1 MATDSPAEGV
11 FSPVT
16 PRVDFVAL
24 EHELLRWWEE
34 AGIVGQYLRRNDAAE
49 RRHSFIDGPI
59 TANNPMGVHHA
70 WGRTYKDLFLRWR
83 TMQGYRQRY
92 QNGFDGQGL
101 WVEVEVEKEK
111 GFSSK
116 RDIEAYGIGRF
127 VEDCKERVRKY
138 AAIQTR
144 QSQRLGYWMDWDDS
158 YHTMSDEN
166 NYTIWHFLKRCHEK
180 GWLYRGT
187 DSMPWCARCGTGLS
201 QHEIVTEGYQDVT
214 HTAVYVRLPLTDAEG
229 ESLLIWTTTPWTLT
243 ANVAAAVHPE
253 HRYVRVRV
261 GGEIIYLGR
270 KRTDVLTQMFD
281 ESKVPLLEQ
290 LGVSN
295 LLGVETGRDLL
306 GTGVEVLEEMP
317 GSALVGRTYRGPF
330 DDLEAQ
336 HGVEHRVI
344 PWNDVG
350 EDEGTAIVH
359 IAPGAGP
366 EDFALGKEHGLAVVA
381 PLDENGHYVDGFG
394 WLTGSSVF
402 DVRDRIFADLERKGL
417 LYCTEE
423 HQHRYPFCW
432 RCNSELVFRVVD
444 EWFISMDELRH
455 TMMEITRKVRWIPAF
470 GLERELDW
478 LRNMH
483 DWMISKKRY
492 WGLALPI
499 WPCDACGS
507 FEVIG
512 SEHELEERALEGWQ
526 EFAGHS
532 PHRPWIDGVKIACSS
547 CGESISRIRDVG
559 NPWLDAGIVPFSTIG
574 YRNDREHWRDW
585 FPADWI
591 SESFPGQFRNWFYS
605 LLAMSATLEETEP
618 FKACFSYALLR
629 DEHGAEMHKSKGNA
643 IWFEDAADKMGVD
656 VMRWMYLRHT
666 PANNLNFGYSPG
678 DEVRRQFHIP
688 IWNVYSFFV
697 NYANIDGWR
706 PVTVDGGYQSVAEFT
721 ELDRW
726 IRSELHQTTRAV
738 TTALETWRPE
748 TAATVL
754 ERFVDALS
762 NWYVRRSRRRF
773 WRGQQEQPA
782 AATTASAVDTFLAR
796 YGADKCAAYQTLYE
810 CLTTL
815 VRLLAP
821 FAPFISEA
829 IHRNLVAER
838 VPGAPPSVHLCDWP
852 EADAALIDEE
862 LSAAT
867 GLAMRLAR
875 LGRSARAA
883 AARRVRQPLAEL
895 VVDLDSEKEQARL
908 PVIRAQL
915 LDELN
920 VKQVRLAAEVG
931 GLTVATVKPNFK
943 ALGPR
948 FGRRM
953 KEVTAAIAAADPAA
967 VAAQIA
973 SGDSVQV
980 GEFELQ
986 AEDLVVETAPREAY
1000 AIAAEPGCQVGVLK
1014 ELTSELRAEGM
1025 VREAVHVINNL
1036 RRESGF
1042 AITDRIVLFVNV
1054 HGEPDAGA
1062 TSNSLV
1068 RLADRS
1074 RHNQGSVVDRS
1085 RLFLNIS
1092 KPNLLKKALMA
1103 NEKQFKD
1110 EVLATEVHYAA
1121 EVPGDAPA
1129 TECVIDGHRVTV
1141 AVQRS

>member
-16 PRVDFVAL
+16 PRVDFIAL

-295 LLGVETGRDLL
+295 LLGVETGRELL

-366 EDFALGKEHGLAVVA
+366 EDFALGKEHSLPVVA
-381 PLDENGHYVDGFG
+381 PLDENGYYVDGFG
-394 WLTGSSVF
+394 WLTGNSVF

-499 WPCDACGS
+499 WTCDACGG
-507 FEVIG
+507 FEVVG
-512 SEHELEERALEGWQ
+512 SEHELEERAVAGWQ

-547 CGESISRIRDVG
+547 CGETMSRIRDVG

>member
-16 PRVDFVAL
+16 PRVDFIAL

-34 AGIVGQYLRRNDAAE
+34 DGIVGQYLRRNDAAE

-144 QSQRLGYWMDWDDS
+144 QSQRLGYWMDWDHS

-166 NYTIWHFLKRCHEK
+166 NYTIWHFLKRCQEK

-214 HTAVYVRLPLTDAEG
+214 HTAVYVRLPLTDLKGRAEG

-253 HRYVRVRV
+253 HRYVRARV
-261 GGEIIYLGR
+261 GDEIIYLGR
-270 KRTDVLTQMFD
+270 KRIDLLKEMAG
-281 ESKVPLLEQ
+281 ESKGRPVNPLEQ
-290 LGVSN
+290 LGVSD
-295 LLGVETGRDLL
+295 LLGVSTAGELL
-306 GTGVEVLEEMP
+306 GIGVEVLEELP

-344 PWNDVG
+344 PWNEVG

-366 EDFALGKEHGLAVVA
+366 EDFALGKEHSLPVVA
-381 PLDENGHYVDGFG
+381 PLDENGYYVDGFG
-394 WLTGSSVF
+394 WLTGNSVF
-402 DVRDRIFADLERKGL
+402 DVRDRIFADLERNGL

-423 HQHRYPFCW
+423 HRHRYPFCW

-455 TMMEITRKVRWIPAF
+455 TMMEITRNVRWIPAF

-499 WPCDACGS
+499 WTCDACDS
-507 FEVIG
+507 FEVVG
-512 SEHELEERALEGWQ
+512 SEHELEERAVAGWP

-532 PHRPWIDGVKIACSS
+532 PHRPWIDGVKIACSF
-547 CGESISRIRDVG
+547 CGETMSRIRDVG

-666 PANNLNFGYSPG
+666 PANNLNFGYGPG

-706 PVTVDGGYQSVAEFT
+706 PVSADGGYAEVAEFT

-726 IRSELHQTTRAV
+726 IRSELQQTIRDV

-782 AATTASAVDTFLAR
+782 AANTASAVDTFLAR

-815 VRLLAP
+815 AKLLAP
-821 FAPFISEA
+821 FNPFISEA
-829 IHRNLVAER
+829 IYRNLVAER
-838 VPGAPPSVHLCDWP
+838 VPDAPVSVHLCDWP
-852 EADAALIDEE
+852 RVDAAVIDEQ

-883 AARRVRQPLAEL
+883 ANLRVRQPLAEL
-895 VVDLDSEKEQARL
+895 VVDLDSEQEQARL

-931 GLTVATVKPNFK
+931 GLTVATVKPNFR

-953 KEVTAAIAAADPAA
+953 KEVTAAIAVADPASL
-967 VAAQIA
+967 AAQAA
-973 SGDSVQV
+973 SADPVQV

-986 AEDLVVETAPREAY
+986 AADLVVETAAREAY

-1014 ELTSELRAEGM
+1014 ELTPELRSEGM
-1025 VREAVHVINNL
+1025 VREAVHLINNH

-1042 AITDRIVLFVNV
+1042 AITDRIILYAAAA
-1054 HGEPDAGA
+1054 EPVVAA
-1062 TSNSLV
+1062 LQTHEALLV
-1068 RLADRS
+1068 A
-1074 RHNQGSVVDRS
+1074 
-1085 RLFLNIS
+1085 
-1092 KPNLLKKALMA
+1092 
-1103 NEKQFKD
+1103 
-1110 EVLATEVHYAA
+1110 EVLATEVHYAT
-1121 EVPGDAPA
+1121 APSEAVTHSA
-1129 TECVIDGHRVTV
+1129 TIAGHRITFG
-1141 AVQRS
+1141 AIRVQR

>member
-1 MATDSPAEGV
+1 MSTDTPTGGV

-24 EHELLRWWEE
+24 EHEQLRWWEQ
-34 AGIVGQYLRRNDAAE
+34 AGIVGQYLRRNEAAE

-201 QHEIVTEGYQDVT
+201 QHEIVTEGYQEVT
-214 HTAVYVRLPLTDAEG
+214 HTAVYVRLPLTDLKGRAEG

-253 HRYVRVRV
+253 HRYVRARV
-261 GGEIIYLGR
+261 GDEIIYLGR
-270 KRTDVLTQMFD
+270 KRIDLLTEMSG
-281 ESKVPLLEQ
+281 ESKARPEDAELVTGLEQ
-290 LGVSN
+290 LGVSD
-295 LLGVETGRDLL
+295 LLGVATAGEIL
-306 GTGVEVLEEMP
+306 GIGVEVLEEMP

-423 HQHRYPFCW
+423 HRHRYPFCW

-499 WPCDACGS
+499 WTCDACGS

-547 CGESISRIRDVG
+547 CGER
-559 NPWLDAGIVPFSTIG
+559 
-574 YRNDREHWRDW
+574 
-585 FPADWI
+585 FPA
-591 SESFPGQFRNWFYS
+591 
-605 LLAMSATLEETEP
+605 SAT
-618 FKACFSYALLR
+618 SVIR
-629 DEHGAEMHKSKGNA
+629 G
-643 IWFEDAADKMGVD
+643 W
-656 VMRWMYLRHT
+656 T
-666 PANNLNFGYSPG
+666 PASC
-678 DEVRRQFHIP
+678 R
-688 IWNVYSFFV
+688 S
-697 NYANIDGWR
+697 R
-706 PVTVDGGYQSVAEFT
+706 PSG
-721 ELDRW
+721 
-726 IRSELHQTTRAV
+726 
-738 TTALETWRPE
+738 
-748 TAATVL
+748 TAATGNTGATGS
-754 ERFVDALS
+754 RRTGS
-762 NWYVRRSRRRF
+762 RSRF
-773 WRGQQEQPA
+773 PA
-782 AATTASAVDTFLAR
+782 S
-796 YGADKCAAYQTLYE
+796 
-810 CLTTL
+810 
-815 VRLLAP
+815 
-821 FAPFISEA
+821 S
-829 IHRNLVAER
+829 
-838 VPGAPPSVHLCDWP
+838 
-852 EADAALIDEE
+852 
-862 LSAAT
+862 AT
-867 GLAMRLAR
+867 GSTHCWR
-875 LGRSARAA
+875 
-883 AARRVRQPLAEL
+883 
-895 VVDLDSEKEQARL
+895 
-908 PVIRAQL
+908 
-915 LDELN
+915 
-920 VKQVRLAAEVG
+920 
-931 GLTVATVKPNFK
+931 
-943 ALGPR
+943 
-948 FGRRM
+948 
-953 KEVTAAIAAADPAA
+953 
-967 VAAQIA
+967 
-973 SGDSVQV
+973 
-980 GEFELQ
+980 
-986 AEDLVVETAPREAY
+986 
-1000 AIAAEPGCQVGVLK
+1000 
-1014 ELTSELRAEGM
+1014 
-1025 VREAVHVINNL
+1025 
-1036 RRESGF
+1036 
-1042 AITDRIVLFVNV
+1042 
-1054 HGEPDAGA
+1054 
-1062 TSNSLV
+1062 
-1068 RLADRS
+1068 
-1074 RHNQGSVVDRS
+1074 
-1085 RLFLNIS
+1085 
-1092 KPNLLKKALMA
+1092 
-1103 NEKQFKD
+1103 
-1110 EVLATEVHYAA
+1110 
-1121 EVPGDAPA
+1121 
-1129 TECVIDGHRVTV
+1129 
-1141 AVQRS
+1141 

>member
-1 MATDSPAEGV
+1 MATDPPVGGV

-24 EHELLRWWEE
+24 EQELLRWWDE
-34 AGIVGQYLRRNDAAE
+34 AGIVGRYLRRNEASE

-111 GFSSK
+111 GFTSK
-116 RDIEAYGIGRF
+116 HDIEAYGIGRF
-127 VEDCKERVRKY
+127 VEECKERVRKY
-138 AAIQTR
+138 AAIQTK

-166 NYTIWHFLKRCHEK
+166 NYTIWHFLKRCHEN

-214 HTAVYVRLPLTDAEG
+214 HTAVYVRLPLTDLKGRADN
-229 ESLLIWTTTPWTLT
+229 ESLLVWTTTPWTLT

-253 HRYVRVRV
+253 HRYVRARV
-261 GGEIIYLGR
+261 GNEIVYLGKER
-270 KRTDVLTQMFD
+270 IELLTELAGAMQVRPED
-281 ESKVPLLEQ
+281 SELANPLEQ
-290 LGVSN
+290 LGVSD
-295 LLGVETGRDLL
+295 LLGVETAGEAL
-306 GTGVEVLEEMP
+306 GVGVEVLEELP
-317 GSALVGRTYRGPF
+317 GSALIGRTYRGPF
-330 DDLEAQ
+330 DDLAAQ
-336 HGVEHRVI
+336 RGVEHRVI
-344 PWNDVG
+344 PWDEVG
-350 EDEGTAIVH
+350 EQEGTAIVH

-381 PLDENGHYVDGFG
+381 PLDENGYYVDGFG
-394 WLTGSSVF
+394 WLTGQSVF
-402 DVRDRIFADLERKGL
+402 EVRERIFADLEGKGL

-423 HQHRYPFCW
+423 HRHRYPFCW

-499 WPCDACGS
+499 WTCDSCAS

-512 SEHELEERALEGWQ
+512 SEHELEERAVEGWD

-532 PHRPWIDGVKIACSS
+532 PHRPWIDAVKIECSS
-547 CGESISRIRDVG
+547 CGEKMSRIRDVG

-574 YRNDREHWRDW
+574 YRHDREHWREW

-605 LLAMSATLEETEP
+605 LLAMSATLEQTEP
-618 FKACFSYALLR
+618 FRACFTYALLR
-629 DEHGAEMHKSKGNA
+629 DEHGDEMHKSKGNA
-643 IWFEDAADKMGVD
+643 IWFEDAADQMGVD

-666 PANNLNFGYSPG
+666 PANNLNFGYAPG

-697 NYANIDGWR
+697 NYANIDGWQ
-706 PVTVDGGYQSVAEFT
+706 PVTVDGGYAEVAVFT

-726 IRSELHQTTRAV
+726 IRSELHQTIRAV

-773 WRGQQEQPA
+773 WRGEQDTQSPDKPA
-782 AATTASAVDTFLAR
+782 PTGMVRKIQTFLTLF
-796 YGADKCAAYQTLYE
+796 GADKCAAYQTLYE

-815 VRLLAP
+815 VKLLAP
-821 FAPFISEA
+821 FTPFIAEA
-829 IHRNLVAER
+829 IYRNLVAER
-838 VPGAPPSVHLCDWP
+838 VPDAPASVHLCDWP
-852 EADAALIDEE
+852 RADEALIDEG

-867 GLAMRLAR
+867 NLAMRLSR
-875 LGRSARAA
+875 LGRSARAGA
-883 AARRVRQPLAEL
+883 NLRVRQPLAEL
-895 VVDLDSEKEQARL
+895 VVDLDSEQEQERL

-920 VKQVRLAAEVG
+920 VKRVRLAAEVG
-931 GLTVATVKPNFK
+931 GLTAATVKPNFR

-953 KEVTAAIAAADPAA
+953 NEVTAAIAAAEASA
-967 VAAQIA
+967 VAAQAA
-973 SGDSVQV
+973 SGGPVRV

-986 AEDLVVETAPREAY
+986 AADLVVETAPREAY

-1014 ELTSELRAEGM
+1014 ELTPELRAEGM
-1025 VREAVHVINNL
+1025 VREAVHMINNL

-1042 AITDRIVLFVNV
+1042 AIADRITLYVAAA
-1054 HGEPDAGA
+1054 EPVASA
-1062 TSNSLV
+1062 LQTHETL
-1068 RLADRS
+1068 LA
-1074 RHNQGSVVDRS
+1074 
-1085 RLFLNIS
+1085 
-1092 KPNLLKKALMA
+1092 A
-1103 NEKQFKD
+1103 
-1110 EVLATEVHYAA
+1110 EVLATEVCYRS
-1121 EVPGDAPA
+1121 APA
-1129 TECVIDGHRVTV
+1129 GAATHQAAIAGHPVTFG
-1141 AVQRS
+1141 AVRR